1 MTKARQGDIGKLV
14 RQINELAVI
23 FKELSILVV
32 EQGTVLDRIDYNVSA
47 ARKQVEQGKKEL
59 DKAATAEKSTRA
71 KSVLTCLVT
80 SNLIIGFLLVLRFI

>member
-47 ARKQVEQGKKEL
+47 ARKQVEEGKKEL
-59 DKAATAEKSTRA
+59 DKAANAEKSTRA

-80 SNLIIGFLLVLRFI
+80 SNLIMGFLLVLRFI

>member
-32 EQGTVLDRIDYNVSA
+32 EQGTVLDRIDSNVSA
-47 ARKQVEQGKKEL
+47 ARKQVEEGKKEL
-59 DKAATAEKSTRA
+59 DKAANAEKSTRA

-80 SNLIIGFLLVLRFI
+80 SNLIMGFLLVLRFI

>member
-32 EQGTVLDRIDYNVSA
+32 EQGTVLDRIENNVPE
-47 ARKQVEQGKKEL
+47 ARKQVEDGKKEL
-59 DKAATAEKSTRA
+59 DKGANAEKSTRA
-71 KSVLTCLVT
+71 
-80 SNLIIGFLLVLRFI
+80 

>member
-32 EQGTVLDRIDYNVSA
+32 EQGTVLDRIDYNVSE
-47 ARKQVEQGKKEL
+47 ARKQVEKGKKEL
-59 DKAATAEKSTRA
+59 DKAANAEKSTRA

-80 SNLIIGFLLVLRFI
+80 SNLIMGFLLVLRFI